1 MDFLNDLFFPVLA
14 ALSAGGNAVQWLYTR
29 SLKRIKSAE
38 ADIKEIEG
46 LRLIIDQNSKEIER
60 LHRWNTEM
68 ETKYRSL
75 QDEYTALAEE
85 LRKLKEQYTPPTP

>member
-46 LRLIIDQNSKEIER
+46 LRQIIDINRAEIER
-60 LHRWNTEM
+60 LVNRQLDLEK
-68 ETKYRSL
+68 KYDDLRR
-75 QDEYTALAEE
+75 EYDQLLERINHA
-85 LRKLKEQYTPPTP
+85 QP